1 MQIKKIILSIFL
13 ISVSFFVV
21 AGEQAQQQIKG
32 NIERGKQ
39 LSTTCIGC
47 HGVDGNSIVPSF
59 PKLAGQGSAY
69 IIKQIQDYK
78 SGKREN
84 ATMLGIAST
93 LTEKD
98 MIDLA
103 SYYSAQKISEN
114 VAKTDANS
122 LKLAE
127 KIYLGGKEE
136 VPACISCH
144 GAKGKGIPSA
154 KFPAISAQHAE
165 YIVSQLKKFRNYS
178 LNIILEETKE
188 TRANDYASMMR
199 DVAKHL
205 SNKEIAALA
214 QYIAGLH

>member
-32 NIERGKQ
+32 DIERGKQ

-144 GAKGKGIPSA
+144 GAKG
-154 KFPAISAQHAE
+154 
-165 YIVSQLKKFRNYS
+165 
-178 LNIILEETKE
+178 
-188 TRANDYASMMR
+188 
-199 DVAKHL
+199 
-205 SNKEIAALA
+205 
-214 QYIAGLH
+214 